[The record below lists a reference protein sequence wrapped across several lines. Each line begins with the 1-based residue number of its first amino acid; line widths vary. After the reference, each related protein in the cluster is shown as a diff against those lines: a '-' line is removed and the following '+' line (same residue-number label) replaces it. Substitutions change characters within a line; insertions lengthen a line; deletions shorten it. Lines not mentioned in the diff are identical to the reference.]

1 MVVNHVQRVV
11 LHKATTLR
19 GAAPVLAYSAFT
31 GAMQTSSD
39 ASFLP
44 VRVHL
49 QLHKSGRHPKMP
61 SARYFARVRRFALVK
76 RCCAAPAS
84 RPGAMSVM

>member
-44 VRVHL
+44 V
-49 QLHKSGRHPKMP
+49 SGAT
-61 SARYFARVRRFALVK
+61 STA
-76 RCCAAPAS
+76 
-84 RPGAMSVM
+84 